1 MGPDNGMKFF
11 TSREI
16 SSSSRPHLSS
26 RLSQLSRETFLTA
39 LAALAGLTSLSSRWG
54 DPQRAHSYSLYTVVY
69 LISVQ
74 YYTKSFSI
82 SLQTLSH
89 DTHNIYTC
97 TTCTTCSCTTCS
109 CTTCTLVL
117 LLHILHIH
125 MLVHLH
131 SYGTCILYIHSHCIY
146 SHCIHC
152 SWITLCF
159 CINNKYCNLLYN

>member
-26 RLSQLSRETFLTA
+26 QCSLSRETFLTA
-39 LAALAGLTSLSSRWG
+39 LAALAGG

-74 YYTKSFSI
+74 YYTKSYSI

-89 DTHNIYTC
+89 DIHNIYTC
-97 TTCTTCSCTTCS
+97 TTCTTCSCTTYTYA

-159 CINNKYCNLLYN
+159 LH

>member
-39 LAALAGLTSLSSRWG
+39 LAALAGG

-74 YYTKSFSI
+74 YYTKSYSI

-89 DTHNIYTC
+89 DIHNIYTC
-97 TTCTTCSCTTCS
+97 TTCTTCSCTTY
-109 CTTCTLVL
+109 TTYTYACTLAFL
-117 LLHILHIH
+117 WYLHSLHTLALHTLALHILTRHTLFLDYTMFFALIINI
-125 MLVHLH
+125 V
-131 SYGTCILYIHSHCIY
+131 TCYITI
-146 SHCIHC
+146 
-152 SWITLCF
+152 
-159 CINNKYCNLLYN
+159 

>member
-1 MGPDNGMKFF
+1 MGLDNGMKIF

-39 LAALAGLTSLSSRWG
+39 LAALAALAGG

-74 YYTKSFSI
+74 YYTKSYSI

-89 DTHNIYTC
+89 DIHHIYTC
-97 TTCTTCSCTTCS
+97 TTCT
-109 CTTCTLVL
+109 
-117 LLHILHIH
+117 
-125 MLVHLH
+125 LVHL
-131 SYGTCILYIHSHCIY
+131 YFYYIYYIYICLYTCILMVLAFFTYTRTAYTHTAYTVLGLHY
-146 SHCIHC
+146 F
-152 SWITLCF
+152 F

>member
-1 MGPDNGMKFF
+1 MKFF

-39 LAALAGLTSLSSRWG
+39 LAALAGG

-74 YYTKSFSI
+74 YYTKSYSI

-89 DTHNIYTC
+89 DIHNIYTC
-97 TTCTTCSCTTCS
+97 TT

-146 SHCIHC
+146 SHCIYSHGIHC

>member
-16 SSSSRPHLSS
+16 SSSSGPHLSS
-26 RLSQLSRETFLTA
+26 QCSLSRETFLTA
-39 LAALAGLTSLSSRWG
+39 LAALAGG

-74 YYTKSFSI
+74 YYTKSYSI

-89 DTHNIYTC
+89 DIHNIYTC
-97 TTCTTCSCTTCS
+97 TTCTTCSCTTCTTCS
-109 CTTCTLVL
+109 CTTYTTYTYACTLAFL
-117 LLHILHIH
+117 WYLHSLHTLALHILT
-125 MLVHLH
+125 LH
-131 SYGTCILYIHSHCIY
+131 
-146 SHCIHC
+146 
-152 SWITLCF
+152 TLTLHTLFLGLHYVF

>member
-39 LAALAGLTSLSSRWG
+39 LAALAGG

-74 YYTKSFSI
+74 YYTKSYSI

-89 DTHNIYTC
+89 DIHHIYTC
-97 TTCTTCSCTTCS
+97 TTCTTCSCTTY
-109 CTTCTLVL
+109 TYACTLAFL
-117 LLHILHIH
+117 WYLHSLHTLALHILT
-125 MLVHLH
+125 LH
-131 SYGTCILYIHSHCIY
+131 TLFLDYTMFFALIINIVTCYI
-146 SHCIHC
+146 
-152 SWITLCF
+152 T
-159 CINNKYCNLLYN
+159 K

>member
-26 RLSQLSRETFLTA
+26 QCSLSRETFLTA
-39 LAALAGLTSLSSRWG
+39 LAALAGG

-74 YYTKSFSI
+74 YYTKSYSI

-89 DTHNIYTC
+89 DIHNIYTC
-97 TTCTTCSCTTCS
+97 TICS

-152 SWITLCF
+152 S
-159 CINNKYCNLLYN
+159 

>member
-16 SSSSRPHLSS
+16 SSSSGPHLSS
-26 RLSQLSRETFLTA
+26 QCSLSRETFLTA
-39 LAALAGLTSLSSRWG
+39 LAALAGG

-74 YYTKSFSI
+74 YYTKSYSI

-89 DTHNIYTC
+89 DIHNIYTC
-97 TTCTTCSCTTCS
+97 TTCTTCSCTTY
-109 CTTCTLVL
+109 TTYTYACTLAFL
-117 LLHILHIH
+117 WYLHSLHTLALHILT
-125 MLVHLH
+125 LH
-131 SYGTCILYIHSHCIY
+131 
-146 SHCIHC
+146 
-152 SWITLCF
+152 TLTLHTLFLGLHYVF

>member
-39 LAALAGLTSLSSRWG
+39 LAALAGLAGGGIRKEHTRIVSIR
-54 DPQRAHSYSLYTVVY
+54 SY
-69 LISVQ
+69 
-74 YYTKSFSI
+74 
-82 SLQTLSH
+82 TLSPFNTIRSRIVYH
-89 DTHNIYTC
+89 CRRYHMIYIT
-97 TTCTTCSCTTCS
+97 SI
-109 CTTCTLVL
+109 LVL
-117 LLHILHIH
+117 LVLLVVVLHIH

-159 CINNKYCNLLYN
+159 LH

>member
-26 RLSQLSRETFLTA
+26 QCSLSRETFLTA
-39 LAALAGLTSLSSRWG
+39 LAALAGG
-54 DPQRAHSYSLYTVVY
+54 DPQRAHSYCLYTVVY

-74 YYTKSFSI
+74 YYTKSYSI

-89 DTHNIYTC
+89 DIHHIYTC
-97 TTCTTCSCTTCS
+97 TTCTTCS

-146 SHCIHC
+146 SHCIHFFLDY
-152 SWITLCF
+152 TMFLH
-159 CINNKYCNLLYN
+159 